1 MTNGILSNVEAW
13 TGARPLTCPWRAFSE
28 PIVRRALTAFDYY
41 DKGQLAVYEPDASNR
56 LIEAVSYYAR
66 ASAKVHSKRLR
77 MEREEA
83 QRKREAVGHH
93 HG

>member
-1 MTNGILSNVEAW
+1 MTDGILSTIDNW
-13 TGARPLTCPWRAFSE
+13 TGARPATCPWRAFSE
-28 PIVRRALTAFDYY
+28 PIVRRALSAFDYY

-77 MEREEA
+77 LEREEA
-83 QRKREAVGHH
+83 ARKRDALGH
-93 HG
+93 G